1 MPHNRYVGYIDE
13 HNRGFV
19 VAFTI
24 HWEVI
29 EAQRVDP
36 RIGAGQALGDFIA
49 RFEADGWQAESD
61 ARYGF
66 TFMHR
71 GGVRILRGD
80 AARSLGYIRPG
91 VQSVQMIDRP

>member
-1 MPHNRYVGYIDE
+1 MPRNRYVGFIDD

-24 HWEVI
+24 HWKVI
-29 EAQRVDP
+29 EARKVDP
-36 RIGAGQALGDFIA
+36 IFGAARSLGDFIT
-49 RFEADGWQAESD
+49 RFEAAGWQAESD

-71 GGVRILRGD
+71 GGERILVEATPRD
-80 AARSLGYIRPG
+80 PSDNSIQAFNPFK
-91 VQSVQMIDRP
+91 

>member
-1 MPHNRYVGYIDE
+1 M
-13 HNRGFV
+13 

-29 EAQRVDP
+29 EARNVDP
-36 RIGAGQALGDFIA
+36 SVGAARALGDFIT
-49 RFEADGWQAESD
+49 RFEADGWQGESD

-71 GGVRILRGD
+71 GGMRILVEATPRD
-80 AARSLGYIRPG
+80 PWDKSIQAFSPFK
-91 VQSVQMIDRP
+91 